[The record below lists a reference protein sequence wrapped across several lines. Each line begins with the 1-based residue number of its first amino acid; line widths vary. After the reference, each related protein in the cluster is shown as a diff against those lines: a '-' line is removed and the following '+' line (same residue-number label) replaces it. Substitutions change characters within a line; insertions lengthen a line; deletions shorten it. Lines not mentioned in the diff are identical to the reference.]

1 MDIFYKALIWC
12 HLLGIALGGAAS
24 FGHPV
29 LGAIADS
36 TPEARPFAMR
46 AGKGLSSLGRAG
58 IVALVVSGALM
69 IWLAYDIT
77 AMPGVFWVKMALVV
91 VLVVNV
97 VMAGR
102 AAKAMAGGDMAAGA
116 RLPVHGM
123 IGVALMLLLLAF
135 GILAF
140 R

>member
-102 AAKAMAGGDMAAGA
+102 AAKAMAGGTWQPVRGCRCMA
-116 RLPVHGM
+116 
-123 IGVALMLLLLAF
+123 
-135 GILAF
+135 
-140 R
+140 

>member
-1 MDIFYKALIWC
+1 MDILYKALIWC

-36 TPEARPFAMR
+36 TPEARPFVLR
-46 AGKGLSSLGRAG
+46 AGKALGALGRAG
-58 IVALVVSGALM
+58 IVALVGSGVLM
-69 IWLAYDIT
+69 IWLAYDIR
-77 AMPGVFWVKMALVV
+77 AMPAVFWVKMVLVV
-91 VLVVNV
+91 ALVVNV
-97 VMAGR
+97 VMAGL
-102 AAKAMAGGDMAAGA
+102 AAKAVAEGNTAAGA
-116 RLPVHGM
+116 RLPVHGV

-135 GILAF
+135 GILSF